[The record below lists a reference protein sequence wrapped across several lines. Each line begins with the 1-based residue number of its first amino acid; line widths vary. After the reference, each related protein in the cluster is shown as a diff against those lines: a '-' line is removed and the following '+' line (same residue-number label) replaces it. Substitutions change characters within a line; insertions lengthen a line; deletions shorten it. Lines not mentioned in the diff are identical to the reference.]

1 MHEWG
6 KQQMVVIAKTSWAS
20 RATEKGK
27 PRGGD
32 GGDFL
37 FIRSGS

>member
-1 MHEWG
+1 MREWG

-32 GGDFL
+32 GGL
-37 FIRSGS
+37 SIYQEW